1 MRRIDIEGALPPL
14 GERYFKE
21 SQPQYLGNEK
31 QKQQFA
37 RYLTA
42 HSSAMPEAA
51 GAVASTGGDGL
62 MQAEYHLF
70 SGPLRGAKIHVSL
83 AANGLHIVLS
93 HTSREL
99 IDRVQRMQARWQ
111 RQLHQLGFPCLLE
124 VTHVGD
130 VIG

>member
-37 RYLTA
+37 RYLTT
-42 HSSAMPEAA
+42 HSSVMPEAA
-51 GAVASTGGDGL
+51 GTSTRGDSL
-62 MQAEYHLF
+62 MQTEYRLV

-83 AANGLHIVLS
+83 TANGLHIVLS
-93 HTSREL
+93 HTRREL
-99 IDRVQRMQARWQ
+99 IDRLQRIQTRWQ